1 MKALNAAAIL
11 AGGKSTR
18 MGFDKQELMV
28 DGEQLTARL
37 IRALRQ
43 DFETVVVVTARPEL
57 YQDLAVDTIADI
69 YPGKGPLAGIHAA
82 LRFTKAEY
90 VYVTA
95 CDMPNYDPRMC
106 VLLRSIIASHKP
118 DACVTRQGEW
128 FEFFHAAY
136 GRATLPLLEK
146 ILEGDIPSVG
156 SFLRGVS
163 THYIPEQDV
172 RLLSPDWDLF
182 RNLNTPDDHQ
192 KYLSSMVK

>member
-1 MKALNAAAIL
+1 MNTLNAAAVL

-18 MGFDKQELMV
+18 MGFDKQELLV

-57 YQDLAVDTIADI
+57 YQDLEVETISDI

-82 LRFTKAEY
+82 LRFTEAEH

-95 CDMPNYDPRMC
+95 CDMPNYDPRMSA
-106 VLLRSIIASHKP
+106 LLRSIIVEHKP

-136 GRATLPLLEK
+136 GRSALPLLET

-156 SFLRGVS
+156 TFLRGIS
-163 THYIPEQDV
+163 TYYLPEQDV
-172 RLLSPDWDLF
+172 RMISPDWGLF
-182 RNLNTPDDHQ
+182 RNLNTPHDHQ
-192 KYLSSMVK
+192 EYLSSIVK